1 MNWMFCILLKDFQ
14 NVWFSTLHPTVF
26 PPIPRHSDE
35 ILDNPNPNE
44 LWMMKDKQFAE
55 LDWNHWNRKI
65 PMTPARD
72 EWNSSD
78 SIKMRSQSV
87 ITWLEYFKN
96 VPDVFQHRILE
107 NYAVL
112 HLGNYAVLLSF
123 DTQTIHVFCIVV
135 FKIATIEN
143 WFPFCP
149 SWINSVVKRFF
160 GNVWKSENLSH
171 GVTFLSN
178 LACRQPRTAK
188 WTDPSVLSFS

>member
-1 MNWMFCILLKDFQ
+1 MSYEWWRINNLLNWIGIIGIEKSPWPPGRMKLFRFQ
-14 NVWFSTLHPTVF
+14 
-26 PPIPRHSDE
+26 
-35 ILDNPNPNE
+35 
-44 LWMMKDKQFAE
+44 
-55 LDWNHWNRKI
+55 
-65 PMTPARD
+65 
-72 EWNSSD
+72 
-78 SIKMRSQSV
+78 KMRSQSV
-87 ITWLEYFKN
+87 ITWLEYSKN
-96 VPDVFQHRILE
+96 EPDVLQHRILE

-178 LACRQPRTAK
+178 LACRQPRTAM